1 MGSKART
8 QRMKHVISQRIRH
21 VRCVIEA
28 VYHRHNIS
36 AILRT
41 CDALGIHTVH
51 LITDSFRATKGAA
64 RGAERW
70 LNIIR
75 HKTPEEAIEALRS
88 DGYAIYIADLADIS
102 VTPEQVPIDTP
113 VCLWFGAE
121 LVGVSEAAQAAAD
134 GVMTIPMRGF
144 AQSLNVSVAAAL
156 ALRPVVERARALGDV
171 ALLTPEVRD
180 ATWAEWMSRGENLE
194 RPESV

>member
-8 QRMKHVISQRIRH
+8 QRMKDVISQRIRH
-21 VRCVIEA
+21 VCCVIEA

-41 CDALGIHTVH
+41 CDALGIHKVH

-70 LNIIR
+70 LDVVR
-75 HKTPEEAIEALRS
+75 HATPEDAISALRQE
-88 DGYAIYIADLADIS
+88 GYKIYIADLADIS
-102 VTPEQVPIDTP
+102 VTPEEVPIDHP

-121 LVGVSEAAQAAAD
+121 LVGVSAQAQAAAD

-171 ALLTPEVRD
+171 ALLTPEVRE
-180 ATWAEWMSRGENLE
+180 ATWDAWMSRAENME
-194 RPESV
+194 RRQQG

>member
-1 MGSKART
+1 
-8 QRMKHVISQRIRH
+8 MKHVISQRIRH

-70 LNIIR
+70 LDVVR
-75 HKTPEEAIEALRS
+75 HQTPEEAISVLRA
-88 DGYAIYIADLADIS
+88 DGYKIYIADLGNDS
-102 VTPEQVPIDTP
+102 VTPEQVPIDAP

-121 LVGVSEAAQAAAD
+121 LVGVSDAAQAAAD

-144 AQSLNVSVAAAL
+144 AQSLNVSVAAAI
-156 ALRPVVERARALGDV
+156 ALRPVVERARALGDE
-171 ALLTPEVRD
+171 ALLTPEVRG
-180 ATWAEWMSRGENLE
+180 ATWDAWMSRAENVE
-194 RPESV
+194 RHSEP

>member
-70 LNIIR
+70 LNVIR

-134 GVMTIPMRGF
+134 GVMSIPMRGF

>member
-70 LNIIR
+70 LDVVR
-75 HKTPEEAIEALRS
+75 HETPEEAISVLRA
-88 DGYAIYIADLADIS
+88 DGYRIYIADLGDDS
-102 VTPEQVPIDTP
+102 VTPEQVPIDAP

-121 LVGVSEAAQAAAD
+121 LVGVSAAAQEAAD

-144 AQSLNVSVAAAL
+144 AQSLNVSVAAAI
-156 ALRPVVERARALGDV
+156 ALRPVVERARALGDE
-171 ALLTPEVRD
+171 ALLTPEVRC
-180 ATWAEWMSRGENLE
+180 ATWDAWMSRAENVE
-194 RPESV
+194 RHSEP

>member
-70 LNIIR
+70 LNVIR